1 MPKVSVDHKST
12 IPAPEAMSKIKIFFE
27 TDLDLRKLDPKI
39 SCNFKE
45 GETKGHVTGSQF
57 KADVIVVAEG
67 QGSKISIVVD
77 LPLILTPFKGKVEE
91 TLRKKLSKHLT

>member
-1 MPKVSVDHKST
+1 MPKVSVEHKSS
-12 IPAPEAMSKIKIFFE
+12 IPAPEAMKKIKVFFE
-27 TDLDLRKLDPKI
+27 TDQDLRKLDPKLN
-39 SCNFKE
+39 CDFKE

-57 KADVIVVAEG
+57 KADVTVLAEG
-67 QGSKISIVVD
+67 QGSKINIVID